1 MFDHDEEGQRTEREE
16 DAKLLAEAKRLARSA
31 PKPVNAK
38 TIAKW
43 NALLHGDLTVDVAAH
58 KKIIRVFTSSTFTDT
73 KIERNALMADV
84 YPFMREVCQTLGYQF
99 EVVDMRWG
107 VREDTGDSHGT
118 SELCMSEIAKCLRNS
133 AGPAFVTYVS
143 LLLPLFVVC
152 IFHIHHHDIIVT
164 SLSLPLSL
172 SDLICSF
179 LCNKYG
185 YRPFPSKIPQTDFDK
200 MHAYLLGK
208 NAPGVDLLKEWFL
221 LDENIVPPTYILQRI
236 SSKIPDYICKDRD
249 RRKVASGQ
257 WWAIF
262 EQLQALFFDAAKT
275 CLPEATSLPYLVS
288 VTHEE
293 VINGIIENVNRAK
306 QSFCFRRYLNGVEE
320 KPGDHKA
327 GNFVDVKDGKID
339 EDAVNWL
346 TKLKDQIP
354 TLLKPERI
362 TDSTIAWTNGGPQTD
377 NPEFVAH
384 VRRLCNDFSAK
395 IGKGMLTLSLSLSL
409 SLSSVSAHLTIA
421 ISLSLSLPL
430 GVVLSTTH
438 Y

>member
-1 MFDHDEEGQRTEREE
+1 MCIR
-16 DAKLLAEAKRLARSA
+16 ACSSPLSLSLSL
-31 PKPVNAK
+31 PLSLSLSSLSLNAK

-133 AGPAFVTYVS
+133 AGPAFVT
-143 LLLPLFVVC
+143 
-152 IFHIHHHDIIVT
+152 
-164 SLSLPLSL
+164 
-172 SDLICSF
+172 F